1 MKSIYKFTLHC
12 GRSGELHGIFT
23 AEKSHVEL
31 LLSSK
36 PKIYFGDDILGK
48 HSEVTGVV
56 EPHEL
61 VEVSSDPDLIH
72 AFETNHMEHGYNP
85 FTYDEVKK
93 IISQSLTDVE
103 PDTTASQ
110 PVKPECGA
118 D

>member
-23 AEKSHVEL
+23 AEKTHIDL

-36 PKIYFGDDILGK
+36 TRIYFGDDILGK

-61 VEVSSDPDLIH
+61 VEVSSDPELVC

-85 FTYDEVKK
+85 FTYDEVKE
-93 IISQSLTDVE
+93 IINQSLTNGEADGR
-103 PDTTASQ
+103 
-110 PVKPECGA
+110 KPRLT
-118 D
+118 